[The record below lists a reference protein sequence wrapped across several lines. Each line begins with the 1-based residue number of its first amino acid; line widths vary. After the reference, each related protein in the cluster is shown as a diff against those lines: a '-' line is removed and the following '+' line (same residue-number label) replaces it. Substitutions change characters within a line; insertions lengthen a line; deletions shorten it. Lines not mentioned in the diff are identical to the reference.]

1 MNESQNKSNGTT
13 NPEQMDEFKN
23 TTNSININESQVIHS
38 NDLNNLNNT
47 KNQQQQQNKE
57 LSKSQEMPLLASSRE
72 NNNTYSKLIQNYSH
86 FLNNNPVDNY
96 NDFSLNKL
104 NIVPMSNG
112 RYGNIVLNNDL
123 SKSLKADSNGIK
135 NSGFSQISN
144 TTNNIN
150 YKSVILNSR
159 INDTNNMNNNK
170 TKNKVKVL
178 KD

>member
-1 MNESQNKSNGTT
+1 MIII
-13 NPEQMDEFKN
+13 
-23 TTNSININESQVIHS
+23 INIYKI
-38 NDLNNLNNT
+38 
-47 KNQQQQQNKE
+47 
-57 LSKSQEMPLLASSRE
+57 
-72 NNNTYSKLIQNYSH
+72 
-86 FLNNNPVDNY
+86 
-96 NDFSLNKL
+96 
-104 NIVPMSNG
+104 
-112 RYGNIVLNNDL
+112 NIVLNNDL

-170 TKNKVKVL
+170 TKNKIKVL